1 MGLLMILTLLVS
13 RVLLLARVHLVVLLG
28 ILSFT
33 LLYGFSFTGVPVGS
47 VWLPHLTIKEIR
59 SLGDLPEGV

>member
-33 LLYGFSFTGVPVGS
+33 LLYGFSLAGIPVGG
-47 VWLPHLTIKEIR
+47 VFLPHFSIEKVRCLR
-59 SLGDLPEGV
+59 DLPEGV